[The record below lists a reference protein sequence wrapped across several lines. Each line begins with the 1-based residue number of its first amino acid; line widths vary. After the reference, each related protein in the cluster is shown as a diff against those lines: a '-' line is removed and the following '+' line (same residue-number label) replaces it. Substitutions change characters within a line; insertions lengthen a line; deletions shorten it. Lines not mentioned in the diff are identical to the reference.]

1 MLIVMCVKF
10 NLWEFYFCMIITECF
25 KSFDFDDFFWIMNK
39 KYLKLLKCRFLSHL
53 RQIYEESHG

>member
-39 KYLKLLKCRFLSHL
+39 KIFKAPKM
-53 RQIYEESHG
+53 